1 VLVLVA
7 MKLVM
12 GVDLETEVELSP
24 AAKSEVAVFSPYS
37 SPSTAL
43 LLQRRVVA
51 WYGCLSSIESFN
63 RVHGIQSNSARL
75 C

>member
-1 VLVLVA
+1 MLVA

-51 WYGCLSSIESFN
+51 WYGCLSSRASP
-63 RVHGIQSNSARL
+63 VPMADSSRL

>member
-1 VLVLVA
+1 VVLVVVVA

-12 GVDLETEVELSP
+12 AGVDMETVVELSP
-24 AAKSEVAVFSPYS
+24 VAKAEAAAFSPYS

-51 WYGCLSSIESFN
+51 WYGYLSSSFQSI
-63 RVHGIQSNSARL
+63 RVHGGL
-75 C
+75 FV

>member
-1 VLVLVA
+1 VLVA

-51 WYGCLSSIESFN
+51 WYVCFSLRASSPVSMADSS
-63 RVHGIQSNSARL
+63 QL